1 MEVSEGSWTSS
12 VINEQLRKRLENNKS
27 AKVTNLASQPCIAVN
42 MPPKTNISF
51 DGEAGDNLAG
61 LNNGSNI
68 VLNGDA
74 GRFVG
79 NGMNKGEVIINGNC
93 EEGVGHCL
101 SGGTI
106 VIQGSVEGSAGPSMK
121 GGDLIISGS
130 VRGDIATCL
139 SGGAIIVCG
148 DVSGHIGRM
157 MVGGKIFLAGDFE
170 DNEQLEIKNSSPS
183 DLKVIKRSLQE
194 HGVDPNGLNFKTIS
208 SKLRIPRISK
218 KLAYNSVSENLMLA
232 PAVLSR
238 RPRTPALDDLELSI
252 SIGSNKKEPLNLTIP
267 LLWKGANAPVY
278 AEWSLNGKSPE
289 NLSSANM
296 AIINLTATVINR
308 RLDMKRPADLAFV
321 IELIRQA
328 TAKRI
333 PIMIRLPAGDINAD
347 LSVVSKSGADGVI
360 LVGDEIPIEAVITAA
375 RGYKSDMTI
384 LTACQELD
392 CKNAAKMI
400 ALGSSGIF
408 LEKEC
413 QNKELNDFAK
423 ELAETLGSLGIGRIS
438 DLNPENLRANNQ
450 ETAAMTGVPLAGYD
464 SVLPMWRH

>member
-27 AKVTNLASQPCIAVN
+27 ARVTNLASQPCIAVN

-51 DGEAGDNLAG
+51 DGNAGDNLAG

-79 NGMNKGEVIINGNC
+79 NGMNKGEIIINGNC
-93 EEGVGHCL
+93 EEGTGHCL

-106 VIQGSVEGSAGPSMK
+106 VIQGLVEGSAGSSMK

-130 VRGDIATCL
+130 VRGDIATCMD
-139 SGGAIIVCG
+139 GGAIIVCG
-148 DVSGHIGRM
+148 DVTGYVGRM
-157 MVGGKIFLAGDFE
+157 MNGGKVFLAGDFE
-170 DNEQLEIKNSSPS
+170 DNKQLEIKTSSPS
-183 DLKVIKRSLQE
+183 DLKVIKKTLQE
-194 HGVDPNGLNFKTIS
+194 HGIDPNGLNFKTVS
-208 SKLRIPRISK
+208 SKLKSPRTSK
-218 KLAYNSVSENLMLA
+218 KKVYNSISETLMLA

-252 SIGSNKKEPLNLTIP
+252 SIGNNKEEPLNLTIP

-278 AEWSLNGKSPE
+278 AEWALNGKSPG
-289 NLSSANM
+289 NLNSANM
-296 AIINLTATVINR
+296 AIIDLTATLINR
-308 RLDMKRPADLAFV
+308 RLDMKRPTDLTFV
-321 IELIRQA
+321 VELIRQA

-333 PIMIRLPAGDINAD
+333 PIMVRLPAGDINDD
-347 LSVVSKSGADGVI
+347 LSIVSKSGADGVI
-360 LVGDEIPIEAVITAA
+360 LVGDEIPIEAAITAA
-375 RGYKSDMTI
+375 RGFKNEMTI
-384 LTACQELD
+384 LTACQELNCRD
-392 CKNAAKMI
+392 TAKMI

-413 QNKELNDFAK
+413 QNKELNNFAI
-423 ELAETLGSLGIGRIS
+423 ELAETVGSLGIGKIS
-438 DLNPENLRANNQ
+438 DLGPENLRTSNQ

>member
-1 MEVSEGSWTSS
+1 MGDSEGSWTSS
-12 VINEQLRKRLENNKS
+12 AINEELRKKLKNSKS
-27 AKVTNLASQPCIAVN
+27 MQVPGLASQACIATN

-51 DGEAGDNLAG
+51 DGDAGDNLAG
-61 LNNGSNI
+61 LNNGSSI
-68 VLNGDA
+68 VLNGNA

-79 NGMNKGEVIINGNC
+79 NGMRKGVVIVNGNC
-93 EEGVGHCL
+93 EEGVGHCS

-130 VRGDIATCL
+130 VGGDIATCM
-139 SGGAIIVCG
+139 SGGTIIVCG
-148 DVSGHIGRM
+148 DVAGYVGRIM
-157 MVGGKIFLAGDFE
+157 TGGRVFLAGEFE
-170 DNEQLEIKNSSPS
+170 DNEQLDVKNSSPS
-183 DLKVIKRSLQE
+183 DLKVVKKTLQE
-194 HGVDPNGLNFKTIS
+194 YGVDPEGLNFKTVN
-208 SKLRIPRISK
+208 SKLHEPKTSRK
-218 KLAYNSVSENLMLA
+218 AAYNSISETLMLA

-238 RPRTPALDDLELSI
+238 RPRTPALDNLELSI
-252 SIGSNKKEPLNLTIP
+252 SIGNNKVEPLNLTIP

-278 AEWSLNGKSPE
+278 AVWPLNGKSPG
-289 NLSSANM
+289 NLDSANM
-296 AIINLTATVINR
+296 AIIDLTATEINR

-328 TAKRI
+328 TSKRI
-333 PIMIRLPAGDINAD
+333 PIMVRLPAGDISND

-360 LVGDEIPIEAVITAA
+360 LVGGEIPIEAVITAA
-375 RGYKSDMTI
+375 RGYKNSMTI
-384 LTACQELD
+384 LTACQELN
-392 CKNAAKMI
+392 CRNATKMI

-413 QNKELNDFAK
+413 QNQELNNFAT
-423 ELAETLGSLGIGRIS
+423 ELAETVGSLGIGKIS
-438 DLNPENLRANNQ
+438 DLGPENLRASNQ

>member
-1 MEVSEGSWTSS
+1 MEVSEESWTSS

-27 AKVTNLASQPCIAVN
+27 ARVTNLASQPCIAVN

-51 DGEAGDNLAG
+51 DGNAGDNLAG

-79 NGMNKGEVIINGNC
+79 NGMNKGEIIINGNC
-93 EEGVGHCL
+93 EEGTGHCL

-106 VIQGSVEGSAGPSMK
+106 VIQGLVEGSAGSSMK

-130 VRGDIATCL
+130 VRGDIATCMN
-139 SGGAIIVCG
+139 GGAIIVCG
-148 DVSGHIGRM
+148 DVTGYVGRM
-157 MVGGKIFLAGDFE
+157 MNGGKVFLAGDFE
-170 DNEQLEIKNSSPS
+170 DNKQLEIKTSSR
-183 DLKVIKRSLQE
+183 DLKVIKKTLQE

-208 SKLRIPRISK
+208 SKLKSLRTSK
-218 KLAYNSVSENLMLA
+218 KKIYNSISETLMLA

-252 SIGSNKKEPLNLTIP
+252 SIGNNKKEPLNLTIP

-278 AEWSLNGKSPE
+278 AEWALNGKSPG
-289 NLSSANM
+289 NLNSANM
-296 AIINLTATVINR
+296 AIIDLTATLINR
-308 RLDMKRPADLAFV
+308 RLDMKRPTDLTFV
-321 IELIRQA
+321 VELIRQA

-333 PIMIRLPAGDINAD
+333 PIMVRLPAGNINDD
-347 LSVVSKSGADGVI
+347 LSIVSKSGADGVI
-360 LVGDEIPIEAVITAA
+360 LVGDEIPIEAAITAA
-375 RGYKSDMTI
+375 RGFKDEMTI
-384 LTACQELD
+384 LTACQELNCRD
-392 CKNAAKMI
+392 AAKMI

-413 QNKELNDFAK
+413 QNKELNNFAI
-423 ELAETLGSLGIGRIS
+423 ELAETVGSLGIGKIS
-438 DLNPENLRANNQ
+438 DLGPGNLRASNQ

>member
-1 MEVSEGSWTSS
+1 MEDSEESWTSS
-12 VINEQLRKRLENNKS
+12 IINEQLRKRLENHKS
-27 AKVTNLASQPCIAVN
+27 AKVTNLASQPCIAAN

-51 DGEAGDNLAG
+51 DGDAGDNLAG

-68 VLNGDA
+68 VLNGDT

-79 NGMNKGEVIINGNC
+79 NGMNKGEIIINGNC
-93 EEGVGHCL
+93 EEGAGHCL

-130 VRGDIATCL
+130 VRGDIATCMN
-139 SGGAIIVCG
+139 GGAIIVCG
-148 DVSGHIGRM
+148 DVTGYVGRM
-157 MVGGKIFLAGDFE
+157 MNGGKVFLAGDFE
-170 DNEQLEIKNSSPS
+170 DNKQLEIKTSSR
-183 DLKVIKRSLQE
+183 DLKVIKKTLQE

-208 SKLRIPRISK
+208 SKLKSLRTSK
-218 KLAYNSVSENLMLA
+218 KKIYNSISETLMLA

-252 SIGSNKKEPLNLTIP
+252 SIGNNKKEPLNLTIP

-278 AEWSLNGKSPE
+278 AEWALNGKSPG
-289 NLSSANM
+289 NLNSANM
-296 AIINLTATVINR
+296 AIIDLTATLINR
-308 RLDMKRPADLAFV
+308 RLDMKRPTDLTFV
-321 IELIRQA
+321 VELIRQA

-333 PIMIRLPAGDINAD
+333 PIMVRLPAGNINDD
-347 LSVVSKSGADGVI
+347 LSIVSKSGADGVI
-360 LVGDEIPIEAVITAA
+360 LVGDEIPIEAAITAA
-375 RGYKSDMTI
+375 RGFKDEMTI
-384 LTACQELD
+384 LTACQELNCRD
-392 CKNAAKMI
+392 AAKMI
-400 ALGSSGIF
+400 ALGSSAIF

-413 QNKELNDFAK
+413 QNKELNNFAI
-423 ELAETLGSLGIGRIS
+423 ELAETVGSLGIGKIS
-438 DLNPENLRANNQ
+438 DLGPGNLRASNQ